1 MTRIAVPIPHTLVKT
16 SEQLLYL
23 VYGNNEVYRREAKF
37 SILTALSQLRN
48 SESLCI
54 RIMTDRPQDYSG
66 WPVDIVVLSEE
77 TLLQWQGQNGYHH
90 RRKACAMASGLQLAE
105 KTLFADTDTLFLKNP
120 HRLLKLI
127 SPEKY
132 LMDSFEYH
140 WKEVSARQTYLKLG
154 ACLQPYGIKP
164 DSDFKLYNSG
174 LCGLT
179 EGDTPLLEKSI
190 GFIDEWT
197 QDSFDIHTIEQIAL
211 SFAMRD
217 KSVKE
222 TKKYVYHYFAKKRY
236 FHAMQAHFFALYGE
250 DYRSELI
257 SLSREVPYHVPQP
270 SLWKQLQIKWRLRK
284 LGAEF
289 KRIGR
294 DLHYG
299 IELSNNPYHSACRHE
314 WWKNAAREIGRW
326 DLQKQQR
333 ILNLDNG
340 SWPDILPKPVRQKDQ
355 QAILSFLRE
364 QLTSTPR

>member
-1 MTRIAVPIPHTLVKT
+1 MTCIAVPIPNTLVKT

-23 VYGNNEVYRREAKF
+23 VYGNNEVYRREVKF

-77 TLLQWQGQNGYHH
+77 TLHQWQGQNGYHH

-105 KTLFADTDTLFLKNP
+105 KTLFADTDTLFLKSP

-127 SPEKY
+127 SPENY

-222 TKKYVYHYFAKKRY
+222 TKKYVYHYFAEKRF
-236 FHAMQAHFFALYGE
+236 FHAMQAYFFAQHGE
-250 DYRSELI
+250 DYRPELI
-257 SLSREVPYHVPQP
+257 SLCQEMPNRKPLPSRWQR
-270 SLWKQLQIKWRLRK
+270 LRIKWRLRK
-284 LGAEF
+284 LNGAL
-289 KRIGR
+289 KKIAR

-299 IELSNNPYHSACRHE
+299 CELPDTPYHAACRHE
-314 WWKNAAREIGRW
+314 WWESASREISRW
-326 DLQKQQR
+326 DRQKQQEL
-333 ILNLDNG
+333 LNLSNE
-340 SWPDILPKPVRQKDQ
+340 SWPETLPKPNKLQDQKVV
-355 QAILSFLRE
+355 LNYLLRNA
-364 QLTSTPR
+364 TSAAD